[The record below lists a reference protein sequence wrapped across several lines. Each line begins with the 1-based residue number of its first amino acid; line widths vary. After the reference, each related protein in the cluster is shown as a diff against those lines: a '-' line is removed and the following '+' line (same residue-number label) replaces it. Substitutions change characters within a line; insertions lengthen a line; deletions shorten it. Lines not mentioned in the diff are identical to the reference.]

1 MSKNHH
7 RPRPLRRDMLG
18 KGADKK
24 GAALAGLVTAILLL
38 AGCYTYVPMRPVTTP
53 MPTSD
58 SGLACW
64 RQCMG
69 TVPLC
74 ENGCRAQGV
83 FARPAVEHC
92 KDRCADSRDACLNTC
107 PH

>member
-58 SGLACW
+58 SGLAGGGSAW
-64 RQCMG
+64 GQ
-69 TVPLC
+69 
-74 ENGCRAQGV
+74 
-83 FARPAVEHC
+83 F
-92 KDRCADSRDACLNTC
+92 RCAKTAVGRKASLRGPPSSTVRIAVRIRGMRA
-107 PH
+107 